1 MPRNPLRSLISIFVI
16 MSGLLVAPARSQQL
30 VDGIAAVVEGE
41 IILMSDV
48 QQYAMMQAYQMGINP
63 YQRPQEFQRT
73 LQELQPQVLQLL
85 IDQNIIKAK
94 AEEDSVIIKEHE
106 IEQALQQQIDN
117 MVSQVGSEEALEE
130 QLNMSIREIRNEYRD
145 EVHKRLLVERYQQ
158 TKFANISVSRREV
171 EKFYKAYKDSIPEM
185 PKRANVSHIVIK
197 TQPGTSADSLAVSQL
212 RDIKSKI
219 QEGTSFEELAQ
230 QYSQDPGSR
239 RQGGDLGFVSRGTLV
254 PEFEQVAFSLQQGEI
269 SDIIET
275 EFGYHIIKLEER
287 RGEKVHVRHI
297 LITPQ
302 ATQQDN
308 QAVIDTLNMIRNKLL
323 GGAPFDSLALEY
335 SQDTDVQRNRGTL
348 GWIELPNFQIPEFRQ
363 VVDTMK
369 AGQISEPFQ
378 TQLGWHIV
386 KLNDVREGGE
396 VTLKNNWAEIE
407 QMVLQQKR
415 SEEYQRWLDNLRS
428 NFYVDIK
435 IQDFQL

>member
-1 MPRNPLRSLISIFVI
+1 MPRNPLHSLISLVIFMAGVLI
-16 MSGLLVAPARSQQL
+16 VPAQGQNI
-30 VDGIAAVVEGE
+30 VDGIAAVVEE
-41 IILMSDV
+41 DIILMSDV
-48 QQYAMMQAYQMGINP
+48 QQYAMMQAYQMGVNP
-63 YQRPQEFQRT
+63 YQRPQEFQRL
-73 LQELQPQVLQLL
+73 LQELQPQVLQSL

-117 MVSQVGSEEALEE
+117 MVSQVGSEEALED
-130 QLNMSIREIRNEYRD
+130 QYGMSIREIKDEYRD

-171 EKFYKAYKDSIPEM
+171 EQFYQAYQDSIPEM

-197 TQPGTSADSLAVSQL
+197 TKPGASSDSLAVRQL
-212 RDIKSKI
+212 RDLKTKI
-219 QEGTSFEELAQ
+219 QEGADFAELAQ

-254 PEFEQVAFSLQQGEI
+254 PEFEQVAFALQQGAI
-269 SDIIET
+269 SDIVKT
-275 EFGYHIIKLEER
+275 EFGYHLIKLEER

-302 ATQQDN
+302 ATQEDN
-308 QAVIDTLNMIRNKLL
+308 QAVIDSLNMIRSELL
-323 GGAPFDSLALEY
+323 AGAPFDSLALRY
-335 SQDTDVQRNRGTL
+335 SQDTDVQRNRGDL

-363 VVDTMK
+363 VVDTMQV
-369 AGQISEPFQ
+369 GQISKPFQ

-396 VTLKNNWAEIE
+396 VTLKNNWPEIE

-415 SEEYQRWLDNLRS
+415 VDEYQRWLESLRS
-428 NFYVDIK
+428 NFYVDVK

>member
-1 MPRNPLRSLISIFVI
+1 MLRNPLRSLISLFVI
-16 MSGLLVAPARSQQL
+16 ISGLLVAPATGQDL

-48 QQYAMMQAYQMGINP
+48 QQYAMMQAYQMDINP
-63 YQRPQEFQRT
+63 YQQPQEFQRT
-73 LQELQPQVLQLL
+73 LQQLQPQVLQSL

-117 MVSQVGSEEALEE
+117 MVAQVGSEEALEE
-130 QLNMSIREIRNEYRD
+130 QLDMSIREIKDEYRD

-171 EKFYKAYKDSIPEM
+171 EKFYKTYKDSIPEM
-185 PKRANVSHIVIK
+185 PKRAHVSHIVIK

-219 QEGTSFEELAQ
+219 QEGASFTQLAQ

-239 RQGGDLGFVSRGTLV
+239 RQGGDLGFVSRGSLV
-254 PEFEQVAFSLQQGEI
+254 PEFEQVAFSLQQGEV

-302 ATQQDN
+302 ATQRDN
-308 QAVIDTLNMIRNKLL
+308 QAVIDTLNTIRNKLL
-323 GGAPFDSLALEY
+323 AGAPFDSLALQY
-335 SQDTDVQRNRGTL
+335 SQDSDVQSNRGNL

-369 AGQISEPFQ
+369 VGQISEPFQ
-378 TQLGWHIV
+378 TQLGLHIV

-396 VTLKNNWAEIE
+396 VTLKSNWPEIE
-407 QMVLQQKR
+407 QMVLQQKMT
-415 SEEYQRWLDNLRS
+415 EEYQRWLESLRS
-428 NFYVDIK
+428 NFYVDVK
-435 IQDFQL
+435 IQNF